1 MSEREMVHN
10 YLKSLM
16 KFLSR
21 LDKEDADDVL
31 REIEC
36 HIYDVMDIRE
46 KSGQIINAEAILNG
60 FGQPR
65 KLANQYVDHILEGSP
80 PPTGF
85 KAIQRVKRRATKGLY
100 FATGFFGYV
109 VSITI
114 LAIGLYKPFDPDSV
128 GVWAN
133 ETGESFIIGALSQA
147 PVGTQEML
155 GWWIVPFAIGLGM
168 GGAYLTNRVL
178 SVLKPKM

>member
-1 MSEREMVHN
+1 MSDSEMIRN

-21 LDKEDADDVL
+21 LDKEDADDVM

-36 HIYDVMDIRE
+36 HIYDVIE
-46 KSGQIINAEAILNG
+46 IQKQNGQPVNAQALLEG
-60 FGQPR
+60 FGRPR
-65 KLANQYVDHILEGSP
+65 DLASKYVDHILDGAP
-80 PPTGF
+80 PPKGF
-85 KAIQRVKRRATKGLY
+85 KAIQHVKKGATKGLY
-100 FATGFFGYV
+100 FATGFFGYIM
-109 VSITI
+109 SITLLGVGI
-114 LAIGLYKPFDPDSV
+114 YKTIDPKSV
-128 GVWAN
+128 GLWAN
-133 ETGESFIIGALSQA
+133 ETGNYAVVGILSEA

-155 GWWIVPFAIGLGM
+155 GWWIIPFAVGLGI